1 MGLKPLY
8 PNRWLGAKR
17 ELNPIDCIELCI
29 WKQQPEPCRVRTVVP
44 SQRPRYFLAAVSLGA
59 VAALSLG
66 AAASLLMLSFFGAE
80 SLAMLS
86 FFGAASLAMLS
97 FAAASFAAFSFC
109 AFFLALR
116 CSCFDALSEVAEAS
130 FFASL
135 FAAGAVAGAGV
146 AGAGVCAAAVSE
158 TANAPAIS
166 ANINLFMN
174 TSSVSLWKR

>member
-59 VAALSLG
+59 
-66 AAASLLMLSFFGAE
+66 AASLLMLSFFGAASLAMLSFFGAE

-86 FFGAASLAMLS
+86 FAAASL
-97 FAAASFAAFSFC
+97 AAFSFC

-116 CSCFDALSEVAEAS
+116 CSCFDALSEDMEAS
-130 FFASL
+130 FFVSAFASV
-135 FAAGAVAGAGV
+135 FAGAVAGAGV
-146 AGAGVCAAAVSE
+146 DGAGVCAAAVSE
-158 TANAPAIS
+158 TAKALAIS
-166 ANINLFMN
+166 ADINLFMN
-174 TSSVSLWKR
+174 SSSVSLWKE

>member
-44 SQRPRYFLAAVSLGA
+44 SQRRRYFLAAV
-59 VAALSLG
+59 SLG

-86 FFGAASLAMLS
+86 LLMLS
-97 FAAASFAAFSFC
+97 FAAESLAAFSFAAF
-109 AFFLALR
+109 FLAFR
-116 CSCFDALSEVAEAS
+116 CSRFEPLSEVVEAS
-130 FFASL
+130 FFMSDLASV

-158 TANAPAIS
+158 TA
-166 ANINLFMN
+166 
-174 TSSVSLWKR
+174 

>member
-59 VAALSLG
+59 VAAVSLG

-86 FFGAASLAMLS
+86 FFGAASSAMLS
-97 FAAASFAAFSFC
+97 FAAASLAAFSFC
-109 AFFLALR
+109 AFFLAFR
-116 CSCFDALSEVAEAS
+116 CSCFDALSEVMEPS
-130 FFASL
+130 FFMSAFASV
-135 FAAGAVAGAGV
+135 FAGAVAGAGV
-146 AGAGVCAAAVSE
+146 DGAGACAAAVSE
-158 TANAPAIS
+158 TAKALAIS
-166 ANINLFMN
+166 ADINLFMN
-174 TSSVSLWKR
+174 SSS